1 MSAWLTSAGLAAV
14 LLGQVEAQ
22 HPPDASAA
30 IEKAIWELGDARF
43 SVRQAAART
52 LWQHGLAAE
61 AALQRAAESGD
72 RETRVRARSILNDFR
87 YGILPGV
94 PAETVVR
101 IRQFRDGSAAER
113 LAAFQILAE
122 RGDFDTLQ
130 RLIGLEPDAN
140 VRRQLLVML
149 IQSPR
154 AVEQLADLD
163 RLEKLLA
170 TVAADQDEAWRRRML
185 AQLLFSDKMMQ
196 QLAEK
201 RELGLVV
208 KVIER
213 ETSAK
218 VRRQM
223 LSVLFQNAA
232 AVTVLIDKDQ
242 LDLLLKLI
250 EKEPEKRFRGPWI
263 GQVLGNAEA
272 VGRLAGDERLERLL
286 KFAQDNMEAEQRASL
301 LPQMFQNQSVAQ
313 ALLAKRGLDRLIALV
328 GAEPDLTVRGGL
340 LAALVKSPALR
351 QQLGSTE
358 QRQYALELARKEK
371 EPAAR
376 DAYLKALLTGS
387 GSYFLLSDS
396 ESRKAVWALFKTETD
411 AAEKPASDWRGDAVS
426 QLLNH
431 STQDE
436 WLRSADEIGWLL
448 RFLRDRA
455 SAKQRGQILTR
466 LAFDYRLKPILQQH
480 APLDTRIELA
490 KSVPAAAR
498 GRLLAGLVLPADAS
512 DPKALADRSAQLLAL
527 ARQESDAAARSDYLQ
542 GLFAHTGAMKTL
554 LDGGFYDDLWAL
566 VTAEDDPVR
575 QAVLRAEFV
584 RTGAALTAFADKQQL
599 DALVTF
605 AQDNQHAEGRRQYL
619 QRLLINEPALVRLID
634 KGHYEALFGLA
645 EREEDAAARLE
656 LLSRLYT
663 SPRVVQRL
671 VDQKRIAEL
680 LEFGEKCSETGQLN
694 DYLQRLFQ
702 NQQATRALVEQGRL
716 EPLLDLAG
724 KVREDYRRASLVAA
738 LLNSPEMVGQ
748 IADGEQWKKLTAWI
762 EAQPES
768 AREQLFYALLG
779 RPECVAIHVQR
790 GRFEDL
796 VALIRKEPRPERRS
810 ELLAMLMAQSAVI
823 ERLVAKKDAGLLLR
837 LAEEQTNPQIRRTF
851 LMRLADSPPAIAALA
866 GDGKFD
872 QLVKLARQGGDPNL
886 QRQLIQRLLYDDTCR
901 RALGEAQLG
910 GKLAELLR
918 TDADGDFRRIVARD
932 VLSNTR
938 LLQTLID
945 SGQTGA
951 LFEIAEL
958 DPDEHERRLNLQRLL
973 CAPSGLVPYHVRRG
987 ELDEGQRR
995 LEQNLGDDF
1004 GRLRLATFLLATGRI
1019 DARIDEVR
1027 ARLKQAPCAD
1037 DARLLTYLARA
1048 NGDAATARQAAET
1061 AQDPALLKA
1070 VLVEQRQWAEAAR
1083 LQAAHPCPPPTPTGL
1098 RAPEQETHQRIE
1110 QLGLLA
1116 AYQRLAGDQAACDQS
1131 AAEIQK
1137 LAAAHAED
1145 KTLQWFCVEAL
1156 LLNDRVEQGLEM
1168 LAALQPQ
1175 RAFNLYAARYQY
1187 RRALELLAWREGV
1200 LPDRAWL
1207 ESLSQDGTDA
1217 AQQALQRLDG
1227 ALLVARTL
1235 HLLGRRDQ
1243 AGAILDLV
1251 EAYAQEQP
1259 DSGSS
1264 TSGRKQCWERMC
1276 LTLLAMGDQGRA
1288 WTLGART
1295 LRHPN
1300 ATPSLLYRLYPQRTN
1315 EAQGWWMFFRQGSS
1329 QETPAETF
1337 GRVHR
1342 MMNPPPQEDAAAFEQ
1357 VAAEAEQLADSL
1369 SDSRRDAIRIAVG
1382 EAALR
1387 RKQPDLARRS
1397 LQPVVERNAAA
1408 ASMLAETWW
1417 QSGQWQEAA
1426 TACEALWEKDHEQVG
1441 SLYLSGEALQRA
1453 GREDEGRR
1461 RKEQAVLMALDS
1473 RARMTLGTVLNQHG
1487 LSEEAAQQFQL
1498 VLRTAPF
1505 ESWEWQAAAHSLATR
1520 AESDDPAEAAALF
1533 EESLLDDLRTNFHLL
1548 KDRDYLATPA
1558 KIHRLRA
1565 AAETDAGRFEAA
1577 EKHIRQALTA
1587 LPGETDVSEELLPR
1601 LQQAGRNQQADELF
1615 QQVYGLYSEA
1625 VQAWPEC
1632 ALLHNNLAWAAAR
1645 CGRHLDKAQQHAER
1659 AVGLAPDNASYLDT
1673 LAEVNFQRG
1682 DRESALRHSRRAM
1695 QLRPD
1700 DEVLRQ
1706 QLKRFEHDPLP
1717 GKASQRSRNDCRPVR
1732 VAITLRVMIS
1742 KRHGTVISRTLLDS
1756 GPFIQRMRFATMSG

>member
-1 MSAWLTSAGLAAV
+1 MSAWLVSAGLAAV

-22 HPPDASAA
+22 HPPDASAS

-94 PAETVVR
+94 PAETVAR

-185 AQLLFSDKMMQ
+185 AQLLFSEKMMQ

-213 ETSAK
+213 ETSAE

-286 KFAQDNMEAEQRASL
+286 KFAQENMEAEQRASL
-301 LPQMFQNQSVAQ
+301 LPQMFQNQSVVQ

-328 GAEPDLTVRGGL
+328 GAELDLTVRGGL

-371 EPAAR
+371 DPAAR
-376 DAYLKALLTGS
+376 DAYLKALLKGS

-396 ESRKAVWALFKTETD
+396 ESRKAVWELIKTETG

-431 STQDE
+431 STHDE

-455 SAKQRGQILTR
+455 SVERRGQILMR

-490 KSVPAAAR
+490 KSVPAATR

-512 DPKALADRSAQLLAL
+512 DPKALADRSAQLVAL
-527 ARQESDAAARSDYLQ
+527 ARQESDAAARGDYLQ
-542 GLFAHTGAMKTL
+542 GLFAHTGAMKAL
-554 LDGGFYDDLWAL
+554 LDGGFYGDLWGL
-566 VTAEDDPVR
+566 VTAEGDPVR

-584 RTGAALTAFADKQQL
+584 RSDAALTAFADRQQL

-605 AQDNQHAEGRRQYL
+605 AQENQHAEARRQYL
-619 QRLLINEPALVRLID
+619 RRLLINEPALVRLID

-671 VDQKRIAEL
+671 VDQKRVAEL
-680 LEFGEKCSETGQLN
+680 LEFGEKCAETGQLN
-694 DYLQRLFQ
+694 DYLQRLFS
-702 NQQATRALVEQGRL
+702 NPQAMRTLVEQGRL
-716 EPLLDLAG
+716 DSLLALAS
-724 KVREDYRRASLVAA
+724 KLREDYRRASLVAA
-738 LLNSPEMVGQ
+738 LLRSPEVVGQ

-768 AREQLFYALLG
+768 ARQQLFYALFG
-779 RPECVAIHVQR
+779 RPECVAIYVQR

-796 VALIRKEPRPERRS
+796 VALIQKEPRPDRRS
-810 ELLAMLMAQSAVI
+810 QFLAMLMAQSAVI
-823 ERLVAKKDAGLLLR
+823 ERLVAKKDVGLLLR

-851 LMRLADSPPAIAALA
+851 LMRLVDSPPAIAALA
-866 GDGKFD
+866 GAGKFD
-872 QLVKLARQGGDPNL
+872 QLVKLARQSGDPNL
-886 QRQLIQRLLYDDTCR
+886 QRQLTQRLLYDDTCR

-910 GKLAELLR
+910 DKLAELLR
-918 TDADGDFRRIVARD
+918 TDADGNFRRLAARH
-932 VLSNTR
+932 VLSSTR

-945 SGQTGA
+945 SGQTEA
-951 LFEIAEL
+951 LFEIAKL
-958 DPDEHERRLNLQRLL
+958 DTDEHPRRLNLQRLL

-987 ELDEGQRR
+987 ELDQGQQR
-995 LEQNLGDDF
+995 LEENLGDDL

-1027 ARLKQAPCAD
+1027 ARLKQTPSAD

-1048 NGDAATARQAAET
+1048 NGDAATARQAAEA

-1070 VLVEQRQWAEAAR
+1070 VLVEQRQWADAAR
-1083 LQAAHPCPPPTPTGL
+1083 LQAAHPCPPPIPTGL
-1098 RAPEQETHQRIE
+1098 RPAEQEPHQRIE

-1116 AYQRLAGDQAACDQS
+1116 AYQRLAGDQAACDQT
-1131 AAEIQK
+1131 AAEIRK

-1156 LLNDRVEQGLEM
+1156 FLNDRVEEGLEI
-1168 LAALQPQ
+1168 LAALQPP

-1187 RRALELLAWREGV
+1187 RRALELLGWREGV

-1207 ESLSQDGTDA
+1207 ESLSQVGTDA

-1243 AGAILDLV
+1243 AGRILDLV

-1259 DSGSS
+1259 DSSSS

-1276 LTLLAMGDQGRA
+1276 LTLLAMGDQVRA
-1288 WTLGART
+1288 WTVGART
-1295 LRHPN
+1295 LSHPN
-1300 ATPSLLYRLYPQRTN
+1300 ATPSLLYRLSPQRTN
-1315 EAQGWWMFFRQGSS
+1315 EAQGWWMFFRQGYS
-1329 QETPAETF
+1329 QESPAETF

-1357 VAAEAEQLADSL
+1357 LAAEAEQLADSL

-1387 RKQPDLARRS
+1387 RKQLDLARRC
-1397 LQPVVERNAAA
+1397 LQPVAESNAAA

-1426 TACEALWEKDHEQVG
+1426 AACEAIWEQDHEQLA

-1461 RKEQAVLMALDS
+1461 GKEQAVSMALDS

-1505 ESWEWQAAAHSLATR
+1505 ESWEWQAAAHSLAAR

-1533 EESLLDDLRTNFHLL
+1533 EQSLLDDLRTNFHLL
-1548 KDRDYLATPA
+1548 NDRDYLATPA

-1587 LPGETDVSEELLPR
+1587 LPGETDVSEEFVPR
-1601 LQQAGRNQQADELF
+1601 LQKAGRNQQADELF
-1615 QQVYGLYSEA
+1615 QQVYGRYSEA

-1645 CGRHLDKAQQHAER
+1645 CGRHLDEAQQHAER
-1659 AVGLAPDNASYLDT
+1659 AVELAPDNASYLDT
-1673 LAEVNFQRG
+1673 LAEAYFQLG
-1682 DRESALRHSRRAM
+1682 DRESALRHSRRAL

-1700 DEVLRQ
+1700 DEVLQQ
-1706 QLKRFEHDPLP
+1706 QLKRFEHGPLP
-1717 GKASQRSRNDCRPVR
+1717 GNV
-1732 VAITLRVMIS
+1732 
-1742 KRHGTVISRTLLDS
+1742 
-1756 GPFIQRMRFATMSG
+1756 